1 MERTIAGATALVM
14 GSIVRPACMAKV
26 SVCMA
31 KKNVV
36 SQIKLNAYNLH
47 ISYETTT
54 FGEILRSVGIFS
66 LCIQAEISYIAM

>member
-1 MERTIAGATALVM
+1 
-14 GSIVRPACMAKV
+14 
-26 SVCMA
+26 MA

-66 LCIQAEISYIAM
+66 LCIPAEISYIAM